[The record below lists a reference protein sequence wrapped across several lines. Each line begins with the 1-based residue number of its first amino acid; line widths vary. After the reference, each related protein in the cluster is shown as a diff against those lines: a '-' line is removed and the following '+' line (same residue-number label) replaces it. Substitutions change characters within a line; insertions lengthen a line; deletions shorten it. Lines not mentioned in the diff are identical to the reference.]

1 MFGGSRYKN
10 HQQKRIYIV
19 AVEKNRCR
27 KWKKKYRYKS
37 NKEFNSRS

>member
-27 KWKKKYRYKS
+27 KWKKGLFFLAVS
-37 NKEFNSRS
+37 L